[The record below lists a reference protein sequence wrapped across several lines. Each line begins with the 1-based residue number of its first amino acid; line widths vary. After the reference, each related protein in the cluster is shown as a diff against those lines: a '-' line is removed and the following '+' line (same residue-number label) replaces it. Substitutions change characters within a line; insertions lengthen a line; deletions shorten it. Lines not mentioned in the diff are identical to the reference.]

1 MEALP
6 NLASEKFH
14 TDMSCIGIESK
25 TFLTELKLQRY
36 ISPGPPNMQKN
47 VVQAVLLPSV
57 KVHCLLVQSGFQI
70 LLVFYLHLWSSEALW
85 NIILLMQYQ
94 VSIPEKTF
102 A

>member
-47 VVQAVLLPSV
+47 VVQAVLLPVCESTLPFSSKWV
-57 KVHCLLVQSGFQI
+57 SNFIGF
-70 LLVFYLHLWSSEALW
+70 L
-85 NIILLMQYQ
+85 
-94 VSIPEKTF
+94 F
-102 A
+102 ASLE